1 MAQRGRDLTGGAS
14 GGTGPASKAAA
25 PEPDAAG
32 VAPAQGALAPDAS
45 RTAPLAALSVTL
57 GVQMLAAFTLTLP
70 SVLAPAAAADLGV
83 QAQHVGW
90 LISTAYLTAMLSG
103 LNGGWLAQRRGA
115 VRVSQWA
122 LLACAAGLGLLAA
135 GLPLLPLAAIAIGIG
150 YGLTNPAAAEILSRH
165 APVDRRGLFFSIKQT
180 GVPLGVA
187 LAGVSLPWLLVA
199 FGWRG
204 ATLAMALPIAAI
216 ALWIEW
222 SRRALEDGA
231 PGRGAPGM
239 RSPAPRAPGL
249 GALARA
255 RLLVP
260 LREVLAFAPTRRLAL
275 VSLVYAFTQVSFL
288 TFFVSL
294 LKIEHDF
301 SLALSAGLLAA
312 SQAVSVV
319 GRIGWGHVS
328 DRWVDPTRLLG
339 VLGLL
344 MAVGMALL
352 GLAPASTPWQ
362 GMLAITLLCA
372 ATAVAWNGVFFADL
386 ARQVPPD
393 QVAHATGATQFV
405 TFIGGMTGS
414 GLFAAL
420 VSATGSYSTV
430 YAVLSLLPAGAGVL
444 MLVAARASR
453 QRAR

>member
-1 MAQRGRDLTGGAS
+1 MARRRRDLSGSPPERTGS
-14 GGTGPASKAAA
+14 EPTQTGS
-25 PEPDAAG
+25 
-32 VAPAQGALAPDAS
+32 
-45 RTAPLAALSVTL
+45 APLTALSVTL
-57 GVQMLAAFTLTLP
+57 AVQMLAAFTLTLP

-90 LISTAYLTAMLSG
+90 LISAAYLVAMLSG
-103 LNGGWLAQRRGA
+103 LNGGWLAQRHGS

-122 LLACAAGLGLLAA
+122 LLACAAGLALLAA
-135 GLPLLPLAAIAIGIG
+135 GLPVLLLAAVAIGIG

-165 APVDRRGLFFSIKQT
+165 APLHRRGLFFSIKQT

-187 LAGVSLPWLLVA
+187 LAGVSLPWLLDA

-216 ALWIEW
+216 ALWVERA
-222 SRRALEDGA
+222 RRPLEGGSPGRERSGQRAPAQQA
-231 PGRGAPGM
+231 PGFPAQM
-239 RSPAPRAPGL
+239 RT
-249 GALARA
+249 
-255 RLLVP
+255 RLLIP

-405 TFIGGMTGS
+405 TFMGGMTGS

-430 YAVLSLLPAGAGVL
+430 YAVLSLLPAGAGAL
-444 MLVAARASR
+444 MLMAARVSSR
-453 QRAR
+453 PAG

>member
-1 MAQRGRDLTGGAS
+1 MAQRGRDLIR
-14 GGTGPASKAAA
+14 PA
-25 PEPDAAG
+25 PDAARP
-32 VAPAQGALAPDAS
+32 APLTALA
-45 RTAPLAALSVTL
+45 VTL
-57 GVQMLAAFTLTLP
+57 VVQMLAAFTLTLP

-90 LISTAYLTAMLSG
+90 LISVAYLVAMLSG
-103 LNGGWLAQRRGA
+103 LNGGWLAQRHGS

-122 LLACAAGLGLLAA
+122 LLACAAGLALLAA
-135 GLPLLPLAAIAIGIG
+135 GLPVLLFAAVAIGIG

-165 APVDRRGLFFSIKQT
+165 APVHRRGLFFSIKQT

-199 FGWRG
+199 LGWRG
-204 ATLAMALPIAAI
+204 ASLAMALPIAAV
-216 ALWIEW
+216 ALWAER
-222 SRRALEDGA
+222 SRRPLEEA
-231 PGRGAPGM
+231 VAGRGAAGLRTSGP
-239 RSPAPRAPGL
+239 RSPGFA
-249 GALARA
+249 ALLRT
-255 RLLVP
+255 RLLIP

-294 LKIEHDF
+294 LEIEHGF

-312 SQAVSVV
+312 SQAVSVI

-339 VLGLL
+339 LLGLL
-344 MAVGMALL
+344 MAAGMALL

-372 ATAVAWNGVFFADL
+372 ASAVAWNGVFFADL
-386 ARQVPPD
+386 ARQVPAE

-405 TFIGGMTGS
+405 TFMGAMTGS

-430 YAVLSLLPAGAGVL
+430 YAVLSLLPAAAGVL
-444 MLVAARASR
+444 MLLAARGSR
-453 QRAR
+453 QPAR